1 LIKRLTPNITITYD
15 GDTAGIKA
23 ALRGIDL
30 ILEEDMNV
38 RVVLLPPE
46 DDPDSYVKREGAD
59 GFLKYRNEHI
69 QDFILFKAGFLQAES
84 KKDPVKRAE
93 AIKDIVDSIALIPD
107 AIKRSVYVKECS
119 QLLDMQEQ
127 ILVSEVNKIRH
138 QKHSKQAGAPRED
151 NDRQVNEE
159 APEQEQVEIPSRLS
173 ALARQERDLVRLL
186 LEYADYDFNE
196 DWKVAHAILIELD
209 ADDTPMADPI
219 SEKIVSIYRT
229 SIQDGIIPNTHE
241 MVGCVLAEP
250 LLQEF
255 GYTPADIE
263 AIKRMIMATEIPQ
276 NPLDQLSAILC
287 DADLDYLGR
296 PDFYAI
302 AQTLKT
308 EWINHQIMASE
319 DEWEARQLT
328 FLRGHRYFTPS
339 GIQRREKQKQQYIRQ
354 LSQE

>member
-1 LIKRLTPNITITYD
+1 MPTQQYDALYDIIVALISS
-15 GDTAGIKA
+15 
-23 ALRGIDL
+23 
-30 ILEEDMNV
+30 
-38 RVVLLPPE
+38 LPPSFTYHNLGHTL
-46 DDPDSYVKREGAD
+46 DV
-59 GFLKYRNEHI
+59 
-69 QDFILFKAGFLQAES
+69 
-84 KKDPVKRAE
+84 
-93 AIKDIVDSIALIPD
+93 
-107 AIKRSVYVKECS
+107 VKES
-119 QLLDMQEQ
+119 Q
-127 ILVSEVNKIRH
+127 
-138 QKHSKQAGAPRED
+138 
-151 NDRQVNEE
+151 
-159 APEQEQVEIPSRLS
+159 
-173 ALARQERDLVRLL
+173 
-186 LEYADYDFNE
+186 
-196 DWKVAHAILIELD
+196 AIAAAEGITD
-209 ADDTPMADPI
+209 ADDLLRL
-219 SEKIVSIYRT
+219 RT
-229 SIQDGIIPNTHE
+229 AALLHDVGFVKTYNTHE